1 MSRYAEDMKRA
12 LVTYRDTK
20 QKAAQRLQEIKDL
33 YGDEAAQREQERQEK
48 QLKAARATA
57 EAAIR
62 EAYSEGHYIAEQWA
76 KPDGSRLTDDM
87 KLFDAG
93 LVTPEVFDQLKGRY
107 SDNAT
112 MLSALKAQGE
122 KLNQAAAQADRES
135 GGIGMAAPYNTRDI
149 MTGADKLKGWDSM
162 KKQALDTLDM
172 IDGKG
177 AYSDPWTQAVGRAL
191 GAETIEHFGEG
202 SGL

>member
-48 QLKAARATA
+48 QLKSARATA

-62 EAYSEGHYIAEQWA
+62 EAYSEGHYLAEQWA

-122 KLNQAAAQADRES
+122 KLNQAAATADREK
-135 GGIGMAAPYNTRDI
+135 GGLGMVEPYNVRDI
-149 MTGADKLKGWDSM
+149 QTGADKLKGWDSM

-177 AYSDPWTQAVGRAL
+177 AYSDPWTQALGKHL